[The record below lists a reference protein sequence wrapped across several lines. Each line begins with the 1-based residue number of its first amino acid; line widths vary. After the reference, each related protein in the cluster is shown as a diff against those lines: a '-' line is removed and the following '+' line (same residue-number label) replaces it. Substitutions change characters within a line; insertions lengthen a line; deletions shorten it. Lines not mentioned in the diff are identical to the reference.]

1 MINRCEIGAVLDD
14 WGYVSGTVVSMKGVY
29 NDVWCSIHITINP
42 LVAIKNQDG
51 GNLRFNNMLYSCII
65 EDKIGS
71 ES

>member
-1 MINRCEIGAVLDD
+1 MMG
-14 WGYVSGTVVSMKGVY
+14 GMYQGTVVSMKGVY
-29 NDVWCSIHITINP
+29 NDVWCSMHITINP

-65 EDKIGS
+65 EDEIVS